1 MEPEY
6 FSGRSSS
13 GFIFD
18 LDGTLF
24 DSSSQI
30 LRAAN
35 AARRIYNQ
43 PKISKEKADL
53 VIGLE
58 ASELFTDLGMTKF
71 EIPKIVVEFRA
82 ALHKEVLLR
91 NVTYPKAK
99 HLLRAIR
106 QSGHVSGVATSKP
119 QYLAEAVVA
128 NSSLRDYV
136 SEIHGTGPARPKPRP
151 DVVLNCLRALG
162 VNTAFMIGDRVEDI
176 FAGMAAG
183 IKTIGIAQT
192 VFSKDDLLSAG
203 ADYVY
208 NSLSE
213 LTLDLKNLVDNGG

>member
-1 MEPEY
+1 L
-6 FSGRSSS
+6 ST
-13 GFIFD
+13 I
-18 LDGTLF
+18 
-24 DSSSQI
+24 Q
-30 LRAAN
+30 
-35 AARRIYNQ
+35 
-43 PKISKEKADL
+43 
-53 VIGLE
+53 
-58 ASELFTDLGMTKF
+58 
-71 EIPKIVVEFRA
+71 
-82 ALHKEVLLR
+82 
-91 NVTYPKAK
+91 
-99 HLLRAIR
+99 

-128 NSSLRDYV
+128 NSSIRDYV
-136 SEIHGTGPARPKPRP
+136 SEIHGSGPARPKPHP
-151 DVVLNCLRALG
+151 DVVLNCFRALG
-162 VNTAFMIGDRVEDI
+162 VAKAFMIGDRVEDI